1 MSYETKSRSKDSTLR
16 GIARRKSD
24 REKSNRKIATTKS
37 LEFGK
42 ELIRTPNEKLT
53 ISSFFLLL
61 FHLSTRW
68 RRCQLLFIRLEA
80 KNTTFDDWYYTS
92 VRDPRKT
99 NVQQA
104 KFRKNKRVM
113 WGSKIGGSTRSVTVE
128 KRRIGEGGNNKE
140 TEKDWTVLAFD
151 ELLLLHQDQ
160 RNGTRVAHR
169 LFQLFVHYLDN
180 IQSLQTRSK
189 YTPNNFPIPL
199 RIPSWFHTSSS
210 FRRSL
215 ILSTHFLS
223 SLTTRIS
230 DHLWGTL
237 SFTIYNNPPCL
248 TVGPRGCYTN

>member
-1 MSYETKSRSKDSTLR
+1 MQRFRAWKIRYRSWKASKTKSRSKDSTLR

-68 RRCQLLFIRLEA
+68 RRCQLLFIRLET

-180 IQSLQTRSK
+180 IQSVKHAL
-189 YTPNNFPIPL
+189 NIPL
-199 RIPSWFHTSSS
+199 TIFQS
-210 FRRSL
+210 
-215 ILSTHFLS
+215 
-223 SLTTRIS
+223 
-230 DHLWGTL
+230 HLCESHLDFTL
-237 SFTIYNNPPCL
+237 PPL
-248 TVGPRGCYTN
+248 FVDR